1 MQLLLAIALGGAA
14 GALARHFVAGAVTR
28 LAGTGFPYGTLTVNV
43 AGSFLMGVL
52 IVAFAHKLS
61 VPQELR
67 GLLAVG
73 FLGSFTTFS
82 TYSMET
88 VNLIQRGDWQ
98 AAALYAGGS
107 MIIGVLALFAG
118 LWTGRLLP

>member
-1 MQLLLAIALGGAA
+1 MQLLLSIALGGAL

-28 LAGTGFPYGTLTVNV
+28 FAGTGLPYGTFTVNIT
-43 AGSFLMGVL
+43 GSFLMGLL
-52 IVAFAHKLS
+52 IVYFAHRLN

-67 GLLAVG
+67 ALLAVG

-98 AAALYAGGS
+98 SAALYAGGS
-107 MIIGVLALFAG
+107 MILGVLALFAG
-118 LWTGRLLP
+118 LAAGRVLL